1 MQENV
6 VPTTRDV
13 VRRTSPGILAK
24 QTCCRSSPA
33 TQSLQECGGAAQW
46 PAANALAHGESL
58 SRPSLKEQS
67 RGHALFAQMPTT
79 CIYRAS
85 HPRGS
90 RNEAARAA
98 AILSRLQPSTAWVRI
113 LDEARV
119 NSKESNVKR
128 NEQRVNE
135 CRVKSKA

>member
-1 MQENV
+1 MYPSEVDMLQV
-6 VPTTRDV
+6 VPSDAQLAG
-13 VRRTSPGILAK
+13 VRRCGAVARSKRPGA
-24 QTCCRSSPA
+24 RRVP
-33 TQSLQECGGAAQW
+33 
-46 PAANALAHGESL
+46 
-58 SRPSLKEQS
+58 EQ
-67 RGHALFAQMPTT
+67 ALFKGAVPRACSLCADAQYVY
-79 CIYRAS
+79 IYRAS

-90 RNEAARAA
+90 RNETVRAA